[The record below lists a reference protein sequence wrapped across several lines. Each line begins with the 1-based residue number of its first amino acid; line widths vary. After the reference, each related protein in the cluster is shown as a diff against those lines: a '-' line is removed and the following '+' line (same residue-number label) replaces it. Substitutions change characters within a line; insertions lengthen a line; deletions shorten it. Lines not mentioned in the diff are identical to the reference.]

1 MATRT
6 QALPEGYLW
15 EVPGAAIAVHL
26 ESAVIDDLLPE
37 VMRAFRAVPKRGAE
51 VGGLLLGE
59 VEPSADP
66 DRPTLVRVNSFE
78 LVPCVYARGP
88 SYLLTGEESAAFE
101 QACERLRAEA
111 SSHSSDAHNAFAVR
125 LPSNAHNAFAVRSP
139 SVVGYFRSHTRPGL
153 SLSPDDLDLLN
164 RHFPNS
170 FDIALLIRPFASEP
184 AQAGFFFR
192 EQGAFQEQTPL
203 VFPFSRLEPTA
214 ETEPEPEAAPAS
226 PPLPERKRYRG
237 GPRRLIPLPDEEE
250 LAPSPAAAE
259 KPLEPQFE
267 PQNQLEKT
275 TPEPR
280 SRSLGWLWVPIAFLF
295 LLLGAA
301 AGFEV
306 SEILRG
312 RVPMAP
318 PVEFS
323 LALHVVPDGDSLG
336 VRWDPAAPGIRNAQS
351 GLLQIQDGDY
361 SQSVDLDSAHLRNG
375 ELLYHSSS
383 PSARFQLTV
392 YEGARVSV
400 TETVD
405 WSR

>member
-6 QALPEGYLW
+6 QAPPGGYLW
-15 EVPGAAIAVHL
+15 EVPGAAVAVHL
-26 ESAVIDDLLPE
+26 DSAVIDDLRPE
-37 VMRAFRAVPKRGAE
+37 MMRAFRAVPKRGAE

-59 VEPSADP
+59 VEPSAGP
-66 DRPTLVRVNSFE
+66 DQLTLVRVNSFE

-111 SSHSSDAHNAFAVR
+111 SRHS
-125 LPSNAHNAFAVRSP
+125 

-153 SLSPDDLDLLN
+153 SLSPEDLDILN

-170 FDIALLIRPFASEP
+170 FDIALLIRPFASQP

-203 VFPFSRLEPTA
+203 VFPFSRLEPEA
-214 ETEPEPEAAPAS
+214 ETKPEPEAAPAPS
-226 PPLPERKRYRG
+226 PLSERKRYRG
-237 GPRRLIPLPDEEE
+237 SPRRLIPLPDEEE
-250 LAPSPAAAE
+250 LAPSPAAEE
-259 KPLEPQFE
+259 KPLEAQFE
-267 PQNQLEKT
+267 PQTQLAKT

-280 SRSLGWLWVPIAFLF
+280 SRSLVWGWVAVAFLF
-295 LLLGAA
+295 LLIGAM

-306 SEILRG
+306 SQILPG
-312 RVPMAP
+312 RI
-318 PVEFS
+318 PVAGLIPIGAKGEFS
-323 LALHVVPDGDSLG
+323 VALHVVPAGDGLN
-336 VRWDPAAPGIRNAQS
+336 VRWDPGAPAIRSAQS
-351 GLLQIQDGDY
+351 GVLQIEDGDY
-361 SQSVDLDSAHLRNG
+361 SEHVDLDSAHLRNG
-375 ELLYHSSS
+375 ELFYRSSS
-383 PSARFQLTV
+383 PSVRFRLTV

-405 WSR
+405 WPH